1 VDRIVI
7 VCSLDDDELT
17 ARFCFA
23 MNAGA
28 SSRRDQISRW
38 TISNKD
44 FEPRDETLAFPPEGQ
59 RARFRCLL
67 QYS

>member
-1 VDRIVI
+1 
-7 VCSLDDDELT
+7 
-17 ARFCFA
+17 